1 VIELDAYDTV
11 RALAGPVGAVGGRF
25 MLHRS
30 TVAAGVAV
38 GYPNGFV
45 YYVRGR
51 GGVLGDV
58 DADVV
63 AAAFGFFRPDL
74 VRTMWE
80 EGDRV
85 EPARHCARRYADDC
99 AEWGRARLAPLD
111 GMDRLADLAERVV
124 RAAELPGLTL
134 FAGWRAEPLPDDAPA
149 RAYQLLHVMREWR
162 GSIHVVAVAASGL
175 TPVEAVLASPG
186 GEEQATLFGWEPPFP
201 DVSDL
206 ADVRRSAEDLT
217 NDLQISAYETALD
230 PSERGELVELV
241 GRVRGALSRPPVSG

>member
-1 VIELDAYDTV
+1 
-11 RALAGPVGAVGGRF
+11 
-25 MLHRS
+25 
-30 TVAAGVAV
+30 
-38 GYPNGFV
+38 
-45 YYVRGR
+45 
-51 GGVLGDV
+51 
-58 DADVV
+58 
-63 AAAFGFFRPDL
+63 
-74 VRTMWE
+74 
-80 EGDRV
+80 
-85 EPARHCARRYADDC
+85 
-99 AEWGRARLAPLD
+99 
-111 GMDRLADLAERVV
+111 MDRLADLAERVV